1 MFQVA
6 ITAKGIVYKYV
17 LDSEKDVRNLV
28 QNSYMVTKVDVW
40 SKESKL
46 SDSAVL
52 KMLFNQEPAV
62 A

>member
-6 ITAKGIVYKYV
+6 ITAKGIVYQYV